1 MLDGKILRG
10 ETGTP
15 MRRMARANNSFA
27 DADPEPL
34 TLANLMTKSLTARMR
49 VRVPEEVAAR
59 SGASM
64 DAPWALRAVPPSGSE
79 PAFGRP
85 GGRLMPP
92 PAVAADSR
100 VPPASSRAKTFAYPM
115 RRSGS
120 VRHTGRNAG
129 KRPRP

>member
-1 MLDGKILRG
+1 MLRG

-15 MRRMARANNSFA
+15 IRRMARANSSLA

-34 TLANLMTKSLTARMR
+34 TLANLMTKSLTAWMR
-49 VRVPEEVAAR
+49 EVRVAEAAAAR

-79 PAFGRP
+79 PSFGRP
-85 GGRLMPP
+85 GGRFMPLP
-92 PAVAADSR
+92 SASAGNR
-100 VPPASSRAKTFAYPM
+100 VPPASYRAETFAYPT

-120 VRHTGRNAG
+120 VRHTGRNADT
-129 KRPRP
+129 RLRL